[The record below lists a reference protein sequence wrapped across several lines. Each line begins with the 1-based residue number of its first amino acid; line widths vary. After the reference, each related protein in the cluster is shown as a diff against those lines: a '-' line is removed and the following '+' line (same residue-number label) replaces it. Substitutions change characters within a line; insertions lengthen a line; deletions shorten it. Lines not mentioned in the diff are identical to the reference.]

1 MEDQLAKSV
10 KIGDTILLHYTVRS
24 KDGKI
29 FESSRKRNPIPVKV
43 GAGELVKSLEE
54 ALIGMYP
61 SEKKI
66 MTIGPE
72 TGFGQYDKHLQKE
85 IFKEKLPDDINPQI
99 GMQLFLADKKKKILP
114 VVIIEILEKTVKVD
128 ANHPLAGKSLV
139 FELEILEIA

>member
-1 MEDQLAKSV
+1 MAKPV
-10 KIGDTILLHYTVRS
+10 KIGDIILLHYTARS

-29 FESSRKRNPIPVKV
+29 FESSRKRNPLPVKI
-43 GAGELVKSLEE
+43 GAGELVEGLEK

-61 SEKKI
+61 GEKKI
-66 MTIGPE
+66 VTIGPE
-72 TGFGQYDKHLQKE
+72 TGYGQYDKHLYKE
-85 IFKEKLPDDINPQI
+85 ISKESLPDDINPEI

-139 FELEILEIA
+139 FELEIIEIA